1 MNTLR
6 GSADR
11 MAPIVH
17 QTLAMKVYHDLRQ
30 LIVSGQ
36 LQPGERLTIAGVASA
51 LGTSAMPVREAIS
64 KLAAEE
70 ALELLPNKS
79 VRVPVMTRALFEDL
93 RAIRLVVEGLAV
105 ERAAARIGDRELDQL
120 AALEQAFE
128 SELTLAEPNVNQ
140 LIRLNQQFHFTTYQA
155 AGMPPLSHM
164 IEGLWLR
171 LAPVIGL
178 VLRSNQSH
186 QDPDSPTISAHR
198 GLLDALRARDGAA
211 ARLALAKDING
222 AAEFI
227 LAGDVLRLG

>member
-1 MNTLR
+1 MSIFK
-6 GSADR
+6 GSAER

-17 QTLAMKVYHDLRQ
+17 QTLAVKVYHDLRQ

-51 LGTSAMPVREAIS
+51 LGTSAMPVREAIG

-79 VRVPVMTRALFEDL
+79 VRVPVMTRSLFEDL

-105 ERAAARIGDRELDQL
+105 ERAAARIDDRQLEQL

-128 SELTLAEPNVNQ
+128 QEQTLPEPDVNQ
-140 LIRLNQQFHFTTYQA
+140 LIRLNQRFHFSAYQA

-164 IEGLWLR
+164 IEGIWLR

-178 VLRSNQSH
+178 VLRSTQS
-186 QDPDSPTISAHR
+186 QQEPDSPTIEAHR
-198 GLLDALRARDGAA
+198 DLLEALRARDGAA
-211 ARLALAKDING
+211 ARLALTRDIDG
-222 AAEFI
+222 AAEII
-227 LAGDVLRLG
+227 LAGTVLKED